1 MRNFDTVN
9 KIRILTYNKKHMS
22 ALDDFEI
29 EPGKQIPLGFKLEI
43 MNPKVGCLVGAQ
55 YWEADGQDD
64 YNTFKLHFLWIAL
77 RWDWE

>member
-1 MRNFDTVN
+1 
-9 KIRILTYNKKHMS
+9 MS

-29 EPGKQIPLGFKLEI
+29 EPGKGIPLGFKLEVTH
-43 MNPKVGCLVGAQ
+43 PRAGCLVGAQ

-64 YNTFKLHFLWIAL
+64 YNTFKIHFLWIAL

>member
-1 MRNFDTVN
+1 
-9 KIRILTYNKKHMS
+9 MS
-22 ALDDFEI
+22 ALDDFNI
-29 EPGKQIPLGFKLEI
+29 EPGEEIPLGFKLEI
-43 MNPKVGCLVGAQ
+43 MHPKVGCLVGAQ